1 MEAIK
6 ILSEDKIIALKTNLS
21 TIKNVMSECPN
32 NEWLKDFFKEEEPFT
47 SSKYTIKNFELIT
60 NKENKQETDC
70 ENAKILYENL
80 KHLPDSVLCD
90 ERLWVSLGFGKLYDF
105 LMYRWNPCEDKGT
118 TRLEYRWLFKYT
130 YKRSL
135 FFHGIAK
142 LFWQVKFTYDET
154 LENPYELTDFCFQI
168 PEILEKMIFRNYSNS
183 KTIRLAILRAIK
195 KFVEDG
201 GNYSSKF
208 NYEIMKYI
216 SFLGG
221 AYILDAFTQEE
232 LAEKVYDKLIDLFV
246 EANPQQKVFKLD

>member
-32 NEWLKDFFKEEEPFT
+32 NEWLKDFFKEQEPFAN
-47 SSKYTIKNFELIT
+47 SKYAIKDFELVM
-60 NKENKQETDC
+60 NKENPLDTDC
-70 ENAKILYENL
+70 ENAKILYDNL

-90 ERLWVSLGFGKLYDF
+90 ERLWVSLGFGKFYDY
-105 LMYRWNPCEDKGT
+105 LMYRWNPCEDKGNT
-118 TRLEYRWLFKYT
+118 KLEYRWLFKYLNR
-130 YKRSL
+130 RSL
-135 FFHGIAK
+135 FFHGLAK
-142 LFWQVKFTYDET
+142 LFWYAKFTYDEN
-154 LENPYELTDFCFQI
+154 LENPYELTDFCFEK

-183 KTIRLAILRAIK
+183 KTVRLALLRAIK

-232 LAEKVYDKLIDLFV
+232 LAEKVYDKLIDLYV